1 MWILPKSIISRFA
14 QDTEVLISDLDEYYR
29 LCATSLTVKSKFS
42 QSQTWCRR
50 LKADNLTKH
59 LFSRTLKPSMQSRFE
74 EWLISFQAASHVS
87 HSVVREC
94 EKVQTILDT
103 CSQISNE
110 LSWNVNQKS
119 SSLKMSKGLFP
130 QNLEEKKT
138 PVFSSMCWSDWKK
151 WVTEQRQG
159 YSVRKKLAHRIDE
172 SGSLSQVFPTMT
184 VSDSFGSRRA
194 TAKKEHWKSHAGT
207 TLTDAVQN
215 YPTPK
220 VSDAEGA
227 PHKLNEKGERI
238 SKKGVKWGVKLQD
251 AIAHQEK
258 KDNWTTPTVVM
269 RNETAENFRERQLK
283 WKHKYHNHP
292 TLNIQVEMQEKGI
305 NWAWATPNT
314 MDHLP
319 PKNEEALK
327 KQAQGARKG
336 RARPSNLREQVDEKA
351 MKVYQEEKD
360 MENWGT
366 PQASDHVEGARTNVD
381 SNQKCLGRDLNQL
394 AEEAKKE
401 NYPTPTTRDWKGAS
415 GKGRQEKKG
424 NPSDT
429 LPNHIQNIQ
438 ADQNNH
444 NNGGNSQEQSEK
456 PKKLS
461 CLWVAQLMGIPPHWC
476 VPIEMMHSECS
487 EME

>member
-1 MWILPKSIISRFA
+1 
-14 QDTEVLISDLDEYYR
+14 
-29 LCATSLTVKSKFS
+29 
-42 QSQTWCRR
+42 
-50 LKADNLTKH
+50 
-59 LFSRTLKPSMQSRFE
+59 
-74 EWLISFQAASHVS
+74 
-87 HSVVREC
+87 
-94 EKVQTILDT
+94 
-103 CSQISNE
+103 
-110 LSWNVNQKS
+110 
-119 SSLKMSKGLFP
+119 
-130 QNLEEKKT
+130 
-138 PVFSSMCWSDWKK
+138 MCWSDWKK
-151 WVTEQRQG
+151 WVTEQRQE
-159 YSVRKKLAHRIDE
+159 YSLRKNAISHIGVNE
-172 SGSLSQVFPTMT
+172 YSSQVFATPTT
-184 VSDSFGSRRA
+184 VGNQLCPSMMKHPGCRNIA
-194 TAKKEHWKSHAGT
+194 
-207 TLTDAVQN
+207 N
-215 YPTPK
+215 YPTPS
-220 VSDAEGA
+220 VADSEGA

-238 SKKGVKWGVKLQD
+238 SEKGVKWGVKLQD

-292 TLNIQVEMQEKGI
+292 TLNIQVEMEEKGI

-319 PKNEEALK
+319 PRSEEALK
-327 KQAQGARKG
+327 KQAQGPRKG
-336 RARPSNLREQVDEKA
+336 RTRPGNLREQVDEKA

-401 NYPTPTTRDWKGAS
+401 NWATPLVSSATDPSQIEINLGNPKNRLKCQVSIQETKENYPTPTTRDWKGAS

-429 LPNHIQNIQ
+429 LPNHIQNTQ

-461 CLWVAQLMGIPPHWC
+461 PLWVAQLMGIPPHWC